1 MTGEFRKYIEHIRNK
16 SLELHQTLVVE
27 RERAGSLTAEISRLE
42 GLLSEHVRTISELR
56 AQTAELE
63 QSLEEQREQV
73 RQQPTEEVSKDA
85 AIDGLVKEIDFC
97 IQQLKI
103 ANE

>member
-1 MTGEFRKYIEHIRNK
+1 MTGEFRKYIEHIRQK
-16 SLELHQTLVVE
+16 SLELHQSLVIE
-27 RERAGSLTAEISRLE
+27 RERAGSYSAEIARLE
-42 GLLSEHVRTISELR
+42 GLLREQAQTVEELR
-56 AQTAELE
+56 AQSDEL
-63 QSLEEQREQV
+63 QQLLNEQREQA